1 MGPVTSTLRWDDLAL
16 DLLLPV
22 DREKAE
28 AERAVLARE
37 TAAGNIQNQ
46 NPRAEEEDENQG

>member
-22 DREKAE
+22 DMEKAE
-28 AERAVLARE
+28 AECAVLARE
-37 TAAGNIQNQ
+37 TAAGNTQTQ